1 MPLLLDTS
9 DNWVS
14 LLRDRA
20 ARQPNRLAYRFLKD
34 GETDEVTLSYGAL
47 DRRARAVGAMLAT
60 RFAPG
65 SRLLLLYPPG
75 LDFIAALMATWY
87 AGLVGVPCPLPKPNK
102 PGRTRAAEE
111 SLPTIAADCK
121 ADAALTIVRFAPVCE
136 SALGSAA
143 KTTAVVTTDEVAQDD
158 AAANGWVAPATK
170 PSDVAILQYTSGST
184 RTPKGVMLTHAN
196 LLHNSSVIC
205 QAFGHHED
213 SRGVIWLPHYHD
225 MGLIGGILQT
235 LYTGLEVTL
244 MAPAAFV
251 QKPIR
256 WLRAITRY
264 GGTTSGGPNS
274 AYELCLRSIAPSER
288 DGLNLSTWDLAFNGA
303 EPVRARTLQQLTEA
317 FAPHGFKGEAFYP
330 CYGMAEASLMITGGQ
345 KGTLPRVRVDANSA
359 AGPMVSCGTPRAC
372 DELLVVDPATR
383 TSCAPGATGEIWA
396 RGRSIGAGY
405 YGDDRATTDT
415 FRATL
420 ANDASGR
427 TFLRT
432 GDLGLFDDAGELFV
446 TGRLKDLIVVGG
458 ANHYPNDIEWTMQ
471 HAHPS
476 LQIDGGAAFAADTA
490 DASERLFLVQE
501 VTREHEKA
509 IEADPTA
516 VFAAIRR
523 EVGHV
528 HGIRPAG
535 IALLSPGSLLRTSS
549 GKVRRGAC
557 RTAFL
562 AGTLAT
568 IATWNEADEPA
579 DALSAP
585 EGTTMS
591 NPAELSPEAMEL
603 YTWMAAQLAAEAQ
616 INVRDV
622 KPDQPLVRYGLDSPN
637 AISLALTFEEA
648 LGVELPATLFWDY
661 PTLGA
666 LAEYIWRE
674 HRVTAPKTE
683 LT

>member
-20 ARQPNRLAYRFLKD
+20 ARQPNRLGYRFLKD
-34 GETDEVTLSYGAL
+34 GEADEVTLTYGAL
-47 DRRARAVGAMLAT
+47 DRRARAVGAMLAR

-75 LDFIAALMATWY
+75 LDFVTALTATWY
-87 AGLVGVPCPLPKPNK
+87 AGMAGVPCPLPKPNK

-121 ADAALTIVRFAPVCE
+121 ADAALTIARFAPVCA
-136 SALGSAA
+136 SALGNAA
-143 KTTAVVTTDEVAQDD
+143 KATTVVTTDDVAQDD
-158 AAANGWVAPATK
+158 AAADAWVAPATK
-170 PSDVAILQYTSGST
+170 PGDIAILQYTSGST
-184 RTPKGVMLTHAN
+184 RTPRGVMLTHAN

-205 QAFGHHED
+205 QAFGHHEN

-274 AYELCLRSIAPSER
+274 AYELCLRAIPPGDRE
-288 DGLNLSTWDLAFNGA
+288 GLNLSTWGLAFNGA
-303 EPVRARTLQQLTEA
+303 EPVRARTLQQFTEA
-317 FAPHGFKGEAFYP
+317 FAPHGFRGKSFYP
-330 CYGMAEASLMITGGQ
+330 CYGLAEASLMITGGQ
-345 KGTLPRVRVDANSA
+345 KGTLPRVRVEANSA
-359 AGPMVSCGTPRAC
+359 AGPMVSCATPRAC
-372 DELLVVDPATR
+372 EDLLVVDPAMR
-383 TSCAPGATGEIWA
+383 AACAPGATGEVWT
-396 RGRSIGAGY
+396 RGQSIGAGY
-405 YGDDRATTDT
+405 YGDERATNET

-420 ANDASGR
+420 ANDPTGR

-432 GDLGLFDDAGELFV
+432 GDLGLLDDTGELFV
-446 TGRLKDLIVVGG
+446 TGRLKDLIVIGG
-458 ANHYPNDIEWTMQ
+458 ANHYPNDIEWTAQ

-476 LQIDGGAAFAADTA
+476 LQVDGGAAFTA
-490 DASERLFLVQE
+490 DSGDEIERLFLVQE
-501 VTREHEKA
+501 VAREHEKS
-509 IEADPTA
+509 IEADPA
-516 VFAAIRR
+516 PVLAAIRR

-535 IALLSPGSLLRTSS
+535 IALLPAGSLLRTSS
-549 GKVRRGAC
+549 GKVRRSAC
-557 RTAFL
+557 RTAYL

-568 IATWNEADEPA
+568 IATWNEADEPG
-579 DALSAP
+579 DAQCAT
-585 EGTTMS
+585 EGAAMS

-603 YTWMAAQLAAEAQ
+603 YTWMAAQLAAAAQ
-616 INVRDV
+616 VNVRDV
-622 KPDQPLVRYGLDSPN
+622 KPDQPLVRYGLDSPD

-648 LGVELPATLFWDY
+648 LGVEMPATLFWDY

-674 HRVTAPKTE
+674 HRVTAPKTK